1 MTEKPTIPEITRRRV
16 LFVDDDTN
24 VLDGYRRL
32 FRQQRDHWEMT
43 FCDSGS
49 EALEKLQEE
58 PFDVLVTD
66 MQMPGMNGAELMSRA
81 VDVAPGVARIVLTGY
96 ASMSSS
102 VEAADLAHQLL
113 NKPCDIDTLKEAIEH
128 SCNVQSIITSD
139 RVRQAIGR
147 ISRLPSPPTVYHE
160 LSRALRQDDSDA
172 ATVTAI
178 IEQDMA
184 IAAKLLHLVNS
195 AFFGLRRRVAS
206 LEQAVTLL
214 GLRQI
219 RDVVLASHVF
229 GSDIK
234 ASPGGELS
242 LEKIRDHSVA
252 VARLAREIM
261 LEEGDGRELA
271 DQAFIGGLLH
281 SFGILVLAH
290 NGFQKY
296 DKAIDYCRRKERS
309 LPEVERVL
317 FGATHAE
324 AGAYILGLWKIPPV
338 IVEAVLMHQTP
349 SQLVSAKWGPV
360 TAVHV
365 ANTLVHELRDEA
377 KLYPVQPLD
386 MDYLQQL
393 GLVERVE
400 RWREV
405 AQEQFDELEPPP
417 S

>member
-1 MTEKPTIPEITRRRV
+1 MAEELSIPEITKRRV

-32 FRQQRDHWEMT
+32 FRQQRQLWDMT
-43 FCDSGS
+43 FCDSGAQ
-49 EALEKLQEE
+49 ALEKLGSEH
-58 PFDVLVTD
+58 FDVLVTD
-66 MQMPGMNGAELMSRA
+66 MQMPGMNGSELMSHA
-81 VDVAPGVARIVLTGY
+81 VEVAPGVARIVLTGY

-113 NKPCDIDTLKEAIEH
+113 NKPCEIETLKEAIEH
-128 SCNVQSIITSD
+128 SCRVQSIITSD
-139 RVRQAIGR
+139 RVKQAIGR

-160 LSRALRQDDSDA
+160 LNQALRQDDADA
-172 ATVTAI
+172 AKVTAI
-178 IEQDMA
+178 IEQDVA

-195 AFFGLRRRVAS
+195 AFFGLRRRVTS

-219 RDVVLASHVF
+219 RDVVLATHVF
-229 GSDIK
+229 GGDIK
-234 ASPGGELS
+234 PSPGGELS
-242 LEKIRDHSVA
+242 LEKIRDHSVS
-252 VARLAREIM
+252 VAKLAREIM

-281 SFGILVLAH
+281 SFGILVLAN

-296 DKAIDYCRRKERS
+296 DKAIDYCRRKGRT

-324 AGAYILGLWKIPPV
+324 AGAYMLGLWKIPPI

-349 SQLVSAKWGPV
+349 SQLVSARWGTV

-365 ANTLVHELRDEA
+365 ANALVHEMRDA
-377 KLYPVQPLD
+377 SKLYPGLPLD
-386 MDYLQQL
+386 DNYLRQL
-393 GLVERVE
+393 GLTDRVE
-400 RWREV
+400 RWREL
-405 AQEQFDELEPPP
+405 AREQLAESEPE
-417 S
+417 SS

>member
-1 MTEKPTIPEITRRRV
+1 MAERQPISETPRRRV

-32 FRQQRDHWEMT
+32 FRQQRDHWDMT
-43 FCDSGS
+43 FCDSGAQ
-49 EALEKLQEE
+49 ALEKLEAE
-58 PFDVLVTD
+58 SFDVLVTD
-66 MQMPGMNGAELMSRA
+66 MQMPGMNGAELMSHA
-81 VDVAPGVARIVLTGY
+81 VNVAPGVARIVLTGY

-102 VEAADLAHQLL
+102 VEATDLAHQLL

-128 SCNVQSIITSD
+128 SCKVQSIITSD
-139 RVRQAIGR
+139 RVKQAIGR
-147 ISRLPSPPTVYHE
+147 IGRLPSPPTVYHE
-160 LSRALRQDDSDA
+160 LSRALRQEDSDA

-219 RDVVLASHVF
+219 RDVVLATHVF
-229 GSDIK
+229 GADLE

-242 LEKIRDHSVA
+242 LEKVRDHSVA

-261 LEEGDGRELA
+261 LEEGEGRELA

-281 SFGILVLAH
+281 SFGILVLA
-290 NGFQKY
+290 NTGFQKY
-296 DKAIDYCRRKERS
+296 DKAIDYCRRKGRT

-349 SQLVSAKWGPV
+349 GQLVSAKWSPV

-365 ANTLVHELRDEA
+365 ANALVHEMRDGA

-386 MDYLQQL
+386 KTYLQQL
-393 GLVERVE
+393 GLLDRVE
-400 RWREV
+400 RWREL
-405 AQEQFDELEPPP
+405 AGLQFEELESP
-417 S
+417 SS